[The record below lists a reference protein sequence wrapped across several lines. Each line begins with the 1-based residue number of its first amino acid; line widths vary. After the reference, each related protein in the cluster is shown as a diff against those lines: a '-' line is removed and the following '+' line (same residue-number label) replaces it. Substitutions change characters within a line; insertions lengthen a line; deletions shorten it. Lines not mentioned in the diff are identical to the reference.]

1 MSFVYSVSSLNSNS
15 SSINKKEELS
25 EATKKKLKALN
36 IDISSVTSETEAKRI
51 IAEEEAKKSEKT
63 DTKQAEA
70 GSQEEKLYNRIKNLA
85 RKIGIDVSK
94 NENIETIFTKI
105 DEKLKALEENNNNS
119 NINVLRSELEI
130 LENEFKNITTGES
143 SLLSAMD
150 LLSKTNFTHKNT
162 SKVEVSKKTDK
173 PVVYLHSNQN
183 ATSKHHC
190 KSRNSR
196 KWYCVNNLL
205 LSTYI
210 RFAPNCTVFAIAKVN
225 FFLV

>member
-1 MSFVYSVSSLNSNS
+1 MSFVYSVSSLNTNS

-36 IDISSVTSETEAKRI
+36 IDVSSVTSETEAKRI

-150 LLSKTNFTHKNT
+150 LLSKTNRA
-162 SKVEVSKKTDK
+162 D
-173 PVVYLHSNQN
+173 LG
-183 ATSKHHC
+183 
-190 KSRNSR
+190 
-196 KWYCVNNLL
+196 
-205 LSTYI
+205 I
-210 RFAPNCTVFAIAKVN
+210 
-225 FFLV
+225 

>member
-1 MSFVYSVSSLNSNS
+1 MSFVYSVSSLNTNS

-36 IDISSVTSETEAKRI
+36 IDVSSVTSETEAKRI

-130 LENEFKNITTGES
+130 LENEFKNMTTGES

-150 LLSKTNFTHKNT
+150 LLSKTNRA
-162 SKVEVSKKTDK
+162 D
-173 PVVYLHSNQN
+173 LG
-183 ATSKHHC
+183 
-190 KSRNSR
+190 
-196 KWYCVNNLL
+196 
-205 LSTYI
+205 I
-210 RFAPNCTVFAIAKVN
+210 
-225 FFLV
+225 

>member
-1 MSFVYSVSSLNSNS
+1 MSFVYSVSSLNTNS

-36 IDISSVTSETEAKRI
+36 IDVSSVTSETEAKRI

-85 RKIGIDVSK
+85 RKIGIDLSK
-94 NENIETIFTKI
+94 NENIEAIFTKI

-150 LLSKTNFTHKNT
+150 LLSKTNRA
-162 SKVEVSKKTDK
+162 D
-173 PVVYLHSNQN
+173 LG
-183 ATSKHHC
+183 
-190 KSRNSR
+190 
-196 KWYCVNNLL
+196 
-205 LSTYI
+205 I
-210 RFAPNCTVFAIAKVN
+210 
-225 FFLV
+225 

>member
-94 NENIETIFTKI
+94 NENIEAIFTKI

-130 LENEFKNITTGES
+130 LENEFKNMTSGES
-143 SLLSAMD
+143 SILSAMD
-150 LLSKTNFTHKNT
+150 LLSK
-162 SKVEVSKKTDK
+162 
-173 PVVYLHSNQN
+173 SNR
-183 ATSKHHC
+183 AG
-190 KSRNSR
+190 
-196 KWYCVNNLL
+196 LG
-205 LSTYI
+205 I
-210 RFAPNCTVFAIAKVN
+210 
-225 FFLV
+225 

>member
-1 MSFVYSVSSLNSNS
+1 MSFVYSVSSLNTNS

-36 IDISSVTSETEAKRI
+36 IDVSSVTSETEAKRI

-63 DTKQAEA
+63 NTKQAEA

-85 RKIGIDVSK
+85 GKIGIDVSK

-150 LLSKTNFTHKNT
+150 LLSKTNRA
-162 SKVEVSKKTDK
+162 D
-173 PVVYLHSNQN
+173 LG
-183 ATSKHHC
+183 
-190 KSRNSR
+190 
-196 KWYCVNNLL
+196 
-205 LSTYI
+205 I
-210 RFAPNCTVFAIAKVN
+210 
-225 FFLV
+225 

>member
-1 MSFVYSVSSLNSNS
+1 MSFVYSVSSLNTNS

-36 IDISSVTSETEAKRI
+36 IDVSSVTSETEAKRI

-85 RKIGIDVSK
+85 GKIGIDVSK

-150 LLSKTNFTHKNT
+150 LLSKTNRA
-162 SKVEVSKKTDK
+162 D
-173 PVVYLHSNQN
+173 LG
-183 ATSKHHC
+183 
-190 KSRNSR
+190 
-196 KWYCVNNLL
+196 
-205 LSTYI
+205 I
-210 RFAPNCTVFAIAKVN
+210 
-225 FFLV
+225 

>member
-150 LLSKTNFTHKNT
+150 LLSKTNRA
-162 SKVEVSKKTDK
+162 D
-173 PVVYLHSNQN
+173 LG
-183 ATSKHHC
+183 
-190 KSRNSR
+190 
-196 KWYCVNNLL
+196 
-205 LSTYI
+205 I
-210 RFAPNCTVFAIAKVN
+210 
-225 FFLV
+225 

>member
-130 LENEFKNITTGES
+130 LENEFKNMTSGES
-143 SLLSAMD
+143 SILSAMD
-150 LLSKTNFTHKNT
+150 LLSKTNRAG
-162 SKVEVSKKTDK
+162 
-173 PVVYLHSNQN
+173 LG
-183 ATSKHHC
+183 
-190 KSRNSR
+190 
-196 KWYCVNNLL
+196 
-205 LSTYI
+205 I
-210 RFAPNCTVFAIAKVN
+210 
-225 FFLV
+225 

>member
-1 MSFVYSVSSLNSNS
+1 MSFVYSVSSLNTNS

-36 IDISSVTSETEAKRI
+36 IDVSSVTSETEAKRI

-94 NENIETIFTKI
+94 NENIEAIFTKI

-150 LLSKTNFTHKNT
+150 LLSKTNRA
-162 SKVEVSKKTDK
+162 D
-173 PVVYLHSNQN
+173 LG
-183 ATSKHHC
+183 
-190 KSRNSR
+190 
-196 KWYCVNNLL
+196 
-205 LSTYI
+205 I
-210 RFAPNCTVFAIAKVN
+210 
-225 FFLV
+225 

>member
-1 MSFVYSVSSLNSNS
+1 MSFVYSVSSLNTNS

-36 IDISSVTSETEAKRI
+36 IDVSSVTSETEAKRI

-94 NENIETIFTKI
+94 NENIESIFTKI

-130 LENEFKNITTGES
+130 LENEFKNMTSGES
-143 SLLSAMD
+143 SILSAMD
-150 LLSKTNFTHKNT
+150 LLSK
-162 SKVEVSKKTDK
+162 
-173 PVVYLHSNQN
+173 SNR
-183 ATSKHHC
+183 AG
-190 KSRNSR
+190 
-196 KWYCVNNLL
+196 LG
-205 LSTYI
+205 I
-210 RFAPNCTVFAIAKVN
+210 
-225 FFLV
+225 

>member
-1 MSFVYSVSSLNSNS
+1 MSFVYSVSSLNTNS

-36 IDISSVTSETEAKRI
+36 IDVSSVTSETEAKRI

-63 DTKQAEA
+63 NTKQAEA

-94 NENIETIFTKI
+94 NENIESIFTKI

-130 LENEFKNITTGES
+130 LENEFKNMTTGES

-150 LLSKTNFTHKNT
+150 LLSKTNRA
-162 SKVEVSKKTDK
+162 D
-173 PVVYLHSNQN
+173 LG
-183 ATSKHHC
+183 
-190 KSRNSR
+190 
-196 KWYCVNNLL
+196 
-205 LSTYI
+205 I
-210 RFAPNCTVFAIAKVN
+210 
-225 FFLV
+225 

>member
-1 MSFVYSVSSLNSNS
+1 MSFVYSVSSLNTNS

-36 IDISSVTSETEAKRI
+36 IDVSSVTSETEAKRI

-63 DTKQAEA
+63 KTKQAEA

-85 RKIGIDVSK
+85 GKIGIDVSK
-94 NENIETIFTKI
+94 NENIEAIFTKI

-150 LLSKTNFTHKNT
+150 LLSKTNRA
-162 SKVEVSKKTDK
+162 D
-173 PVVYLHSNQN
+173 LG
-183 ATSKHHC
+183 
-190 KSRNSR
+190 
-196 KWYCVNNLL
+196 
-205 LSTYI
+205 I
-210 RFAPNCTVFAIAKVN
+210 
-225 FFLV
+225 

>member
-94 NENIETIFTKI
+94 NENIAAIFTKI

-130 LENEFKNITTGES
+130 LENEFKNMTSGES
-143 SLLSAMD
+143 SILSAMD
-150 LLSKTNFTHKNT
+150 LLSK
-162 SKVEVSKKTDK
+162 
-173 PVVYLHSNQN
+173 SNR
-183 ATSKHHC
+183 AG
-190 KSRNSR
+190 
-196 KWYCVNNLL
+196 LG
-205 LSTYI
+205 I
-210 RFAPNCTVFAIAKVN
+210 
-225 FFLV
+225 

>member
-1 MSFVYSVSSLNSNS
+1 MSFVYSVSSLNTNS

-36 IDISSVTSETEAKRI
+36 IDVSSVTSETEAKRI

-94 NENIETIFTKI
+94 NENIESIFTKI

-130 LENEFKNITTGES
+130 LENEFKNMTTGES

-150 LLSKTNFTHKNT
+150 LLSKTNRA
-162 SKVEVSKKTDK
+162 D
-173 PVVYLHSNQN
+173 LG
-183 ATSKHHC
+183 
-190 KSRNSR
+190 
-196 KWYCVNNLL
+196 
-205 LSTYI
+205 I
-210 RFAPNCTVFAIAKVN
+210 
-225 FFLV
+225 

>member
-94 NENIETIFTKI
+94 NENIEAIFTKI

-119 NINVLRSELEI
+119 NINVLRSELKI
-130 LENEFKNITTGES
+130 LENEFKNMTTGES
-143 SLLSAMD
+143 SILRAMD
-150 LLSKTNFTHKNT
+150 LLSK
-162 SKVEVSKKTDK
+162 
-173 PVVYLHSNQN
+173 SNR
-183 ATSKHHC
+183 AG
-190 KSRNSR
+190 
-196 KWYCVNNLL
+196 LG
-205 LSTYI
+205 I
-210 RFAPNCTVFAIAKVN
+210 
-225 FFLV
+225 

>member
-130 LENEFKNITTGES
+130 LENEFKNMTSGES
-143 SLLSAMD
+143 SILSAMD
-150 LLSKTNFTHKNT
+150 LLSK
-162 SKVEVSKKTDK
+162 
-173 PVVYLHSNQN
+173 SNR
-183 ATSKHHC
+183 AG
-190 KSRNSR
+190 
-196 KWYCVNNLL
+196 LG
-205 LSTYI
+205 I
-210 RFAPNCTVFAIAKVN
+210 
-225 FFLV
+225 

>member
-1 MSFVYSVSSLNSNS
+1 MSFVYSVSSLNTNS

-36 IDISSVTSETEAKRI
+36 IDVSSVTSETEAKRI

-94 NENIETIFTKI
+94 KENIETLFTKI

-150 LLSKTNFTHKNT
+150 LLSKTNRA
-162 SKVEVSKKTDK
+162 D
-173 PVVYLHSNQN
+173 LG
-183 ATSKHHC
+183 
-190 KSRNSR
+190 
-196 KWYCVNNLL
+196 
-205 LSTYI
+205 I
-210 RFAPNCTVFAIAKVN
+210 
-225 FFLV
+225 

>member
-1 MSFVYSVSSLNSNS
+1 MSFVYSVSSLNTNS

-36 IDISSVTSETEAKRI
+36 IDVSSVTSETEAKRI

-94 NENIETIFTKI
+94 NENIESIFTKI

-130 LENEFKNITTGES
+130 LENEFKNMTSGES
-143 SLLSAMD
+143 SILSAMD
-150 LLSKTNFTHKNT
+150 LLSKTNRA
-162 SKVEVSKKTDK
+162 D
-173 PVVYLHSNQN
+173 LG
-183 ATSKHHC
+183 
-190 KSRNSR
+190 
-196 KWYCVNNLL
+196 
-205 LSTYI
+205 I
-210 RFAPNCTVFAIAKVN
+210 
-225 FFLV
+225 

>member
-1 MSFVYSVSSLNSNS
+1 MSFVYSVSSLNTNS

-25 EATKKKLKALN
+25 EATKKELKALN
-36 IDISSVTSETEAKRI
+36 IDVSSVTSETEAKRI

-94 NENIETIFTKI
+94 NENIESIFTKI

-130 LENEFKNITTGES
+130 LENEFKNMTSGES
-143 SLLSAMD
+143 SILSAMD
-150 LLSKTNFTHKNT
+150 LLSK
-162 SKVEVSKKTDK
+162 
-173 PVVYLHSNQN
+173 SNR
-183 ATSKHHC
+183 AG
-190 KSRNSR
+190 
-196 KWYCVNNLL
+196 LG
-205 LSTYI
+205 I
-210 RFAPNCTVFAIAKVN
+210 
-225 FFLV
+225 

>member
-1 MSFVYSVSSLNSNS
+1 MSFVYSVSSLNTNS

-36 IDISSVTSETEAKRI
+36 IDVSSVTSETEAKQI

-63 DTKQAEA
+63 DTKQAET

-94 NENIETIFTKI
+94 NENIEAIFTKI

-130 LENEFKNITTGES
+130 LENEFKNMTSGES
-143 SLLSAMD
+143 SILSAMD
-150 LLSKTNFTHKNT
+150 LLSKTNRA
-162 SKVEVSKKTDK
+162 D
-173 PVVYLHSNQN
+173 LG
-183 ATSKHHC
+183 
-190 KSRNSR
+190 
-196 KWYCVNNLL
+196 
-205 LSTYI
+205 I
-210 RFAPNCTVFAIAKVN
+210 
-225 FFLV
+225 

>member
-1 MSFVYSVSSLNSNS
+1 MSFVYSVSSLNTNS

-36 IDISSVTSETEAKRI
+36 IDVSSVTSETEAKRI

-63 DTKQAEA
+63 NTKQAEA

-150 LLSKTNFTHKNT
+150 LLSKTNRA
-162 SKVEVSKKTDK
+162 D
-173 PVVYLHSNQN
+173 LG
-183 ATSKHHC
+183 
-190 KSRNSR
+190 
-196 KWYCVNNLL
+196 
-205 LSTYI
+205 I
-210 RFAPNCTVFAIAKVN
+210 
-225 FFLV
+225 

>member
-1 MSFVYSVSSLNSNS
+1 MSFIYSVSSLNSNN

-36 IDISSVTSETEAKRI
+36 IDVSSVTSETEAKRI

-150 LLSKTNFTHKNT
+150 LLSKTNRA
-162 SKVEVSKKTDK
+162 D
-173 PVVYLHSNQN
+173 LG
-183 ATSKHHC
+183 
-190 KSRNSR
+190 
-196 KWYCVNNLL
+196 
-205 LSTYI
+205 I
-210 RFAPNCTVFAIAKVN
+210 
-225 FFLV
+225 

>member
-1 MSFVYSVSSLNSNS
+1 MSFVYSVSSLNTNS

-36 IDISSVTSETEAKRI
+36 IDVSSVTSETEAKRI

-94 NENIETIFTKI
+94 NENIEAIFTKI

-150 LLSKTNFTHKNT
+150 LLSK
-162 SKVEVSKKTDK
+162 
-173 PVVYLHSNQN
+173 SNR
-183 ATSKHHC
+183 AG
-190 KSRNSR
+190 
-196 KWYCVNNLL
+196 LG
-205 LSTYI
+205 I
-210 RFAPNCTVFAIAKVN
+210 
-225 FFLV
+225 

>member
-36 IDISSVTSETEAKRI
+36 IDISWVTSETEAKRI

-94 NENIETIFTKI
+94 NENIEAIFTKI

-130 LENEFKNITTGES
+130 LENEFKNMTSGES
-143 SLLSAMD
+143 SILSAMD
-150 LLSKTNFTHKNT
+150 LLSK
-162 SKVEVSKKTDK
+162 
-173 PVVYLHSNQN
+173 SNR
-183 ATSKHHC
+183 AG
-190 KSRNSR
+190 
-196 KWYCVNNLL
+196 LG
-205 LSTYI
+205 I
-210 RFAPNCTVFAIAKVN
+210 
-225 FFLV
+225 

>member
-1 MSFVYSVSSLNSNS
+1 MSFIYSVSSLNSNN

-36 IDISSVTSETEAKRI
+36 IDVSSVTSETEAKRI

-63 DTKQAEA
+63 KTKQAEA

-85 RKIGIDVSK
+85 GKIGIDVSK
-94 NENIETIFTKI
+94 NENIEAIFTKI

-150 LLSKTNFTHKNT
+150 LLSKTNRA
-162 SKVEVSKKTDK
+162 D
-173 PVVYLHSNQN
+173 LG
-183 ATSKHHC
+183 
-190 KSRNSR
+190 
-196 KWYCVNNLL
+196 
-205 LSTYI
+205 I
-210 RFAPNCTVFAIAKVN
+210 
-225 FFLV
+225 